1 MAKEMRLASLE
12 RTQWVILS
20 LLTLGSLAFWDWR
33 ITLGVIMGG
42 VIVIL
47 NFKALR
53 RIVEGGFSEGGIS
66 KSFFL
71 KYAIKF
77 LLLLAAV
84 AGGAFLLRGVINL
97 VAFLVGL
104 LTIFLAILAEGI
116 RGYRYSN
123 EDREKADGT

>member
-20 LLTLGSLAFWDWR
+20 LLSLGSLAFWDWR

-53 RIVEGGFSEGGIS
+53 KIIEGEFSEGGIS
-66 KSFFL
+66 KSFFF

-77 LLLLAAV
+77 LSLLAAV
-84 AGGAFLLRGVINL
+84 GGVAFLLRGVINL

-116 RGYRYSN
+116 RGYRYTDEESG
-123 EDREKADGT
+123 KTDGT